1 MIAGSD
7 VVGYLLSGGGV
18 VVCFLAAA
26 AWLAFRPASRR
37 ARRVLFVGALV
48 FGVASI
54 YSGQY
59 LVAQAIVGS
68 LKPFQAASVAA
79 ARRTAVVVLG
89 SGSIDA
95 EDWDGRRLSVVDRTD
110 AARVL
115 EAARVFK
122 LVDPA
127 IVISSGGNP
136 HPRRRTTPT
145 GETMRDALVTVGV
158 PADRIVVETVSKTTR
173 DEAVIIA
180 SMLGER
186 SVEQVILVTSQT
198 HMRRALGA
206 FRAVGIAAIPAI
218 AQEFD
223 RDLPVS
229 RQFLPSDD
237 GLFLAASNAH
247 EMLGC
252 AYYWLRGWWKTGG
265 GS

>member
-7 VVGYLLSGGGV
+7 LVGYLLSGGGV

-26 AWLAFRPASRR
+26 AWVALRPALRR
-37 ARRVLFVGALV
+37 ARRVLLAGALL
-48 FGVASI
+48 FGLVSI
-54 YSGQY
+54 YTGQY

-68 LKPFQAASVAA
+68 LRPFQAGSVAP

-95 EDWDGRRLSVVDRTD
+95 EDWDGRRLSVVDRAA

-115 EAARVFK
+115 EAARVFR

-158 PADRIVVETVSKTTR
+158 PPDRILVETESKTTR

-180 SMLGER
+180 PMLTAR
-186 SVEQVILVTSQT
+186 NVEQVILVTSQT

-206 FRAVGIAAIPAI
+206 FRAVGVAAVPAI

-229 RQFLPSDD
+229 ERFLPSDD
-237 GLFLAASNAH
+237 GLWLAASNVH
-247 EMLGC
+247 EILGC
-252 AYYWLRGWWKTGG
+252 AYYWLRGWWKMGG
-265 GS
+265 AS